1 MKQIMVAHNGVRF
14 EVVMVLTKYRNDEVL
29 QRKETVTYRY
39 KHRSSAVRRLRKITE
54 ELKNAPHRVIEVKGN
69 PYKITT
75 SVELRHMQ

>member
-39 KHRSSAVRRLRKITE
+39 KH
-54 ELKNAPHRVIEVKGN
+54 
-69 PYKITT
+69 
-75 SVELRHMQ
+75 